1 MGLCME
7 LEIMWMELCMVWNYS
22 YKEGSLE
29 LFMRLD
35 LQIMGMG
42 LSMQLDL
49 QITWNYVWNYSYK

>member
-1 MGLCME
+1 ME

-49 QITWNYVWNYSYK
+49 QITWNYIWNYSYK

>member
-1 MGLCME
+1 ME

-22 YKEGSLE
+22 YKQGSLE

-49 QITWNYVWNYSYK
+49 QITWNYIWNYSYK

>member
-1 MGLCME
+1 ME